1 MQFDRLR
8 RREFIALLGGM
19 ALAWPFEARAQQ
31 AAMPVVGF
39 LNSTSLATASN
50 HLSGFRQGLQQ
61 AGYVEGRN
69 LAVEYRWAEGR
80 YDRLPTF
87 AADLVSRRVDVIVA
101 GGPPAARA
109 AKAATGSIPVVFTS
123 GDDPVHIG
131 LVRSLNR
138 PSGNLTGVHL
148 FLTGL
153 SAKKLGLLHDLLPA
167 VSVIAAIVN
176 PSSQNAEVQTKDLQA
191 AGHALG
197 LQIEIADAGSEQE
210 IAAAFDKF
218 RDKRVGALIVGSDP
232 AYMARRDQIITLT
245 NRYAIP
251 AVYELR
257 EFVDAGGLM
266 SYGPSIIEGYRLA
279 GVYAGRI
286 IKGEKPADL
295 PVVQV
300 TKFEMV
306 INLRTAK
313 TLGITISDNLL
324 SLADEVIE

>member
-1 MQFDRLR
+1 MIK
-8 RREFIALLGGM
+8 RREFITLLGG
-19 ALAWPFEARAQQ
+19 AAAAWPLAARAQQ
-31 AAMPVVGF
+31 PAMPVIGF
-39 LNSTSLATASN
+39 LNSTSLTTASN
-50 HLSGFRQGLQQ
+50 HLSAFRQGLKEI
-61 AGYVEGRN
+61 GYVEARN

-80 YDRLPTF
+80 YDDLPTL
-87 AADLVSRRVDVIVA
+87 AADLVDRRVDVIVA
-101 GGPPAARA
+101 GGPPSARA
-109 AKAATGSIPVVFTS
+109 AKTATGNIPIVFTS
-123 GDDPVHIG
+123 GDDPVQIG
-131 LVRSLNR
+131 LVPSLNR
-138 PSGNLTGVHL
+138 PDGNLTGVHL

-153 SAKKLGLLHDLLPA
+153 SAKKLGLHLVPA

-176 PSSQNAEVQTKDLQA
+176 PSSQSAEVQTKDLQS

-197 LQIEIADAGSEQE
+197 LQIEIANAGNEQE
-210 IAAAFDKF
+210 IAAAFDNFSNK
-218 RDKRVGALIVGSDP
+218 KVGALIVRSDP

-245 NRYAIP
+245 NHYAIP

-306 INLRTAK
+306 INLKTAK